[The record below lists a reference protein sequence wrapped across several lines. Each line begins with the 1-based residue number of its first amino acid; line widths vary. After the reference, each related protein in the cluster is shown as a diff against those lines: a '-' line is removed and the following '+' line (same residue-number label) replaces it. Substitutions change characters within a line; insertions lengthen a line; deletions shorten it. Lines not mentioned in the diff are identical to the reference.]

1 MNIIHITLKLKLY
14 NFKPNWVH
22 TISIML
28 IYFEKLDLN
37 SSVILLMK
45 LIKHNFMNRIANQTG
60 RVGFFYSHDYT
71 VHQTFFV
78 AFSLPF
84 HSHVLTFSEL

>member
-1 MNIIHITLKLKLY
+1 MRTQVVFVIVVI
-14 NFKPNWVH
+14 
-22 TISIML
+22 
-28 IYFEKLDLN
+28 D

-60 RVGFFYSHDYT
+60 RVGFFYSHDYIFR
-71 VHQTFFV
+71 QTFFV
-78 AFSLPF
+78 GLSLPF